1 MQNIQPLKYLSVL
14 VLLLLLS
21 SALFADEDET
31 LNEDKPFA
39 KAHIIL
45 QLSDAD
51 PKKQALVLDIANN
64 LIRHYGGAD
73 MADIEIIA
81 FASGIDLL
89 FEGGSNESRIAS
101 LAASGIKFYICMNTV
116 DTRERK
122 TGKRPKISKSA
133 TGVQTGVAFLVDEI
147 QRGYTHIRP

>member
-1 MQNIQPLKYLSVL
+1 MLNKRSVNNL
-14 VLLLLLS
+14 FISVMLLMF
-21 SALFADEDET
+21 SASLFAQDDEV

-51 PKKQALVLDIANN
+51 PKKHSLVLDIANN
-64 LIRHYGGAD
+64 LTRHYGGAD

-81 FASGIDLL
+81 FAAGIDLL
-89 FEGGSNESRIAS
+89 LEGNPNEKRIAS
-101 LAASGIKFYICMNTV
+101 LADSGVNFYICLNTV

-122 TGKRPKISKSA
+122 TGKRPKISKLA
-133 TGVQTGVAFLVDEI
+133 TGVQTGVAFMVDEI
-147 QRGYTHIRP
+147 HRGYTHIRP

>member
-1 MQNIQPLKYLSVL
+1 MQQAKILL
-14 VLLLLLS
+14 VSLFLLLGS
-21 SALFADEDET
+21 VTVFAQDGEI

-51 PKKQALVLDIANN
+51 PKKHSLVLDIANN
-64 LIRHYGGAD
+64 LTRHYGGAD
-73 MADIEIIA
+73 MADIEIVA

-89 FEGGSNESRIAS
+89 LEGNPHEARISS
-101 LAASGIKFYICMNTV
+101 LVDSGVNFYICLNTV

-122 TGKRPKISKSA
+122 TGKRPKIGKYA
-133 TGVQTGVAFLVDEI
+133 TGVQTGVAFMVDEI
-147 QRGYTHIRP
+147 HRGYTHIRP

>member
-1 MQNIQPLKYLSVL
+1 MHKTYALRYLWVL
-14 VLLLLLS
+14 VFSLLFS
-21 SALFADEDET
+21 SALFADEDEV

-45 QLSDAD
+45 QISDAD
-51 PKKQALVLDIANN
+51 PKKQALVIDIANN

-89 FEGGSNESRIAS
+89 FDGSPNESRIAS
-101 LAASGIKFYICMNTV
+101 LTDSGVKFYICMNTV

-122 TGKRPKISKSA
+122 TGKRPKISKHA
-133 TGVQTGVAFLVDEI
+133 IGVQTGVAFLVDEI
-147 QRGYTHIRP
+147 KRGYTHIKP